1 MYLVTK
7 DIVKDLTIQIEN
19 NIFLKVNHLNM
30 LNIYILMLL
39 KYVSDKH
46 CSRYFEQLIFSFINE
61 HFL

>member
-46 CSRYFEQLIFSFINE
+46 CEQVF
-61 HFL
+61 